1 MEDELILSD
10 QLNMHTDRKKL
21 DKLVETGQISA
32 EELANA
38 PIIEMEPSCEC
49 DQGLE
54 MSGNDLVCPACRKK
68 AVEASV

>member
-1 MEDELILSD
+1 MEEELILSD

-38 PIIEMEPSCEC
+38 PIVEAVPDC
-49 DQGLE
+49 DCGNNLE
-54 MSGNDLVCPACRKK
+54 LVGNDLVCPTCRKK
-68 AVEASV
+68 AVEVSI